1 MPSYD
6 CQNSELVNIA
16 KNILKSARESSFS
29 NITPISTSEIKL
41 IEDAL
46 AEYNI
51 DCKIC
56 VNQGAND
63 YKCHQAAEKKLI
75 RAMPFMR
82 KNIYPYANYDWDY
95 SNYIDNNYS
104 VNATGATKT
113 GSISAIFKNIGA
125 LECVKNVYINKP
137 FTRTSV
143 I

>member
-6 CQNSELVNIA
+6 CQNSELVKIA
-16 KNILKSARESSFS
+16 KDILKSARESSFS

-46 AEYNI
+46 TEYNN

-82 KNIYPYANYDWDY
+82 KNIYRW
-95 SNYIDNNYS
+95 SQ
-104 VNATGATKT
+104 TG
-113 GSISAIFKNIGA
+113 
-125 LECVKNVYINKP
+125 
-137 FTRTSV
+137 TS
-143 I
+143 